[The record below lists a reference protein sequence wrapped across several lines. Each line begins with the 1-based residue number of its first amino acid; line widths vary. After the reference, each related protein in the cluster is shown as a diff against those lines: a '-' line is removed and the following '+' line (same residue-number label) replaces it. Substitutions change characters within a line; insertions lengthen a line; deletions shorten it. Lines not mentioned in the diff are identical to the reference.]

1 MRQFINKFGENCRM
15 QTYAVIVAGGSGTRM
30 GADVPKQF
38 LHIHDIPV
46 FIHTLKAFREAL
58 PNGKI
63 VLVLPKAHLDTGAN
77 YIHQFLPG
85 SGIKIVEGG
94 ETRFHSVKN
103 GLAEVKE
110 DSIVF
115 IHDAVRCMVTSDLI
129 HRCQHDAEL
138 YGSSIPVVEVRDSVR
153 RLTGSGSEVVDRS
166 VLRAVQ
172 TPQTFKSGLI
182 LKAFE
187 VDYDASFTDEAS
199 VIERQGGAVHLTEG
213 EESNVKITY
222 PTDLLVAE
230 KILELRKRIAQ

>member
-1 MRQFINKFGENCRM
+1 M

-30 GADVPKQF
+30 GADLPKQF

-58 PNGKI
+58 PGGKI
-63 VLVLPKAHLDTGAN
+63 VLVLPKAHLDTGVN

-85 SGIKIVEGG
+85 SGVKIVEGG

-110 DSIVF
+110 EGIVF
-115 IHDAVRCMVTSDLI
+115 IHDAVRCMVTPELI
-129 HRCQHDAEL
+129 KRCHHDAQL
-138 YGSSIPVVEVRDSVR
+138 YGSSIPVVALRDSIR
-153 RLTGSGSEVVDRS
+153 RVTDNGSEVVDRAI
-166 VLRAVQ
+166 LRAVQ
-172 TPQTFKSGLI
+172 TPQTFRSNII

-187 VDYDASFTDEAS
+187 TSFDPSFTDEAS
-199 VIERQGGAVHLTEG
+199 VIEKQGGTVHLTEG
-213 EESNVKITY
+213 EESNVKVTY

-230 KILELRKRIAQ
+230 KILEFRNTNIR